1 MSPRD
6 RNGTF
11 NFVFQ
16 YVYMNLIHRVRSGW
30 TLLKFVRVG
39 LGAWILT
46 ASLASG
52 QVSGIL
58 LGSIFTLVSLFTD
71 GVCCAGACGTGYG
84 AACDAGTNQ
93 KPVSKKEEYEYEELG
108 R

>member
-1 MSPRD
+1 
-6 RNGTF
+6 
-11 NFVFQ
+11 
-16 YVYMNLIHRVRSGW
+16 MNLIHRVRSGW

-39 LGAWILT
+39 LGVWILA

-58 LGSIFTLVSLFTD
+58 LGAIFTVVSLLTD
-71 GVCCAGACGTGYG
+71 GVCCAGACSTGYG
-84 AACDAGTNQ
+84 TACNGT
-93 KPVSKKEEYEYEELG
+93 PADKKNANKEDYEYEELG